1 MKVFI
6 QFLKECSEQVIKVI
20 NLILDLIERIFN
32 YIKNITYKIKEKY
45 YKVDLKNITKYE
57 KEIINKF
64 YVNKLSEYTSGGVV
78 IRVNNDNDAI
88 ITKLIDRN
96 IFLKQDELQLMESYN
111 GDGSLY
117 YLTKRA
123 VKKLN
128 KQLKKKI

>member
-32 YIKNITYKIKEKY
+32 YI
-45 YKVDLKNITKYE
+45 KNITKYE

>member
-20 NLILDLIERIFN
+20 NSILDLIERIFN
-32 YIKNITYKIKEKY
+32 YIKNINYKIKEKY

-78 IRVNNDNDAI
+78 IGVNNDNDAI
-88 ITKLIDRN
+88 ITKLIDRK
-96 IFLKQDELQLMESYN
+96 ILKFQTEEELLESYN